1 MFMQLIVLYIILI
14 ISRALMILITTPML
28 LQTGYRFGFK
38 RFYLL
43 NWSALRG
50 AVGLCGAMIVSGEL
64 EFPFAYQK
72 SVLFYTS
79 GIVIL
84 TIVINGSTT
93 NMMMDYVGLNTINK
107 EQV

>member
-1 MFMQLIVLYIILI
+1 MI
-14 ISRALMILITTPML
+14 ALAYPL
-28 LQTGYRFGFK
+28 LQNTGYRFDFK
-38 RFYLL
+38 KYLLL

-79 GIVIL
+79 GTVIL
-84 TIVINGSTT
+84 TIVINGSTC
-93 NMMMDYVGLNTINK
+93 NWMMDVVGLNTIPK
-107 EQV
+107 EKV